1 MRLGRVACT
10 GCWIGRLAELIRA
23 QGTRWT
29 GDLVDTPARELTALD
44 CVVVSSDAF
53 VLDGCRQCLNLAEAV
68 LAELAPE
75 RALGD
80 LGPPVT
86 PRPASEQL

>member
-44 CVVVSSDAF
+44 CVVVSS
-53 VLDGCRQCLNLAEAV
+53 
-68 LAELAPE
+68 ELAPE
-75 RALGD
+75 RELGD

-86 PRPASEQL
+86 PLPATEQL